1 MMYVMIYFLKKRE
14 NNNQKIKEF
23 ERINR
28 EDTLRKMSS
37 RKSKYA
43 NHDM

>member
-1 MMYVMIYFLKKRE
+1 MMYVMIYFLKRE